1 MAYENGPVI
10 ENIMTQYPLMVSRNE
25 TVVLPKKIQEYLDKV
40 YDALKNA
47 TYEEL
52 IEISYED
59 LEWIKLHN
67 NTFYALIMNLEENLE
82 EYKRRSK
89 RVNRSF
95 KINRE

>member
-25 TVVLPKKIQEYLDKV
+25 TVVLPKNIQEYLDKV

-52 IEISYED
+52 IEISHED
-59 LEWIKLHN
+59 PEWIKLHN